1 MLFLD
6 ICGFSTIDSGDEAE
20 QDRVFTLL
28 VLFMGEMLQIVKA
41 HEGSFKK
48 TQVTVSWPT
57 LAISQKRSARS
68 VLWKLRSR
76 CIATTIT

>member
-28 VLFMGEMLQIVKA
+28 VL
-41 HEGSFKK
+41 S
-48 TQVTVSWPT
+48 
-57 LAISQKRSARS
+57 
-68 VLWKLRSR
+68 
-76 CIATTIT
+76 